1 LAHAYAKAGR
11 RDEALKLVRELEERA
26 RKRGAP
32 GGYGLAVAYAG
43 LGDGEKVFVLL
54 EKSFERHT
62 GIIFLLKSEPM
73 FEPLDSDPRYR
84 DLLIRIGLP
93 PESLPPLAARS
104 VAGHAEMQKK
114 TQNKKQ

>member
-1 LAHAYAKAGR
+1 VNWRSEQENAGLP
-11 RDEALKLVRELEERA
+11 EATGWRLPTPA
-26 RKRGAP
+26 
-32 GGYGLAVAYAG
+32 